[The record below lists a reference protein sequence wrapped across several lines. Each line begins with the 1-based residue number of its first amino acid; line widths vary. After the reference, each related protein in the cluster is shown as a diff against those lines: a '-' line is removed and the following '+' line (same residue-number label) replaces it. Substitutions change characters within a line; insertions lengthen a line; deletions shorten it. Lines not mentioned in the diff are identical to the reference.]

1 MNAIVKNTQISKK
14 LYKRFSSVIKPFDVV
29 QQKLNEIKDKNK
41 EKLKLEAIICPLTGA
56 LNHEGLCKL
65 FDNIVPSALKKVT
78 IIFITIDRI
87 DDIQEKLSQKA
98 FGKVLKKF
106 VTEINTICRNT
117 DIISRWN
124 SKDFVLVCPE
134 TTHKEAV
141 ELALEI
147 RDGIR
152 SCELIKD
159 MKMSCSTGVTQVYGT
174 ELHELIAKT
183 RQSIYRIKHKDGNKS
198 YVSTVQ
204 NFDKDKDK
212 KNHIMK
218 SVHVSDSLPEGVLNR
233 VELHKFLNKI
243 APVDLKRTC
252 TIFIEII
259 GFDEIYK
266 QHGQAVSMDVLNSV
280 TTEVRKIGRKW
291 DTLAQWSSTEYI
303 MVCPSTG
310 IYRALDVAKEIQ
322 LSIENRI
329 WQNNIKIICNTGAY
343 DSECID
349 VKANIQNQ
357 RKHG

>member
-1 MNAIVKNTQISKK
+1 
-14 LYKRFSSVIKPFDVV
+14 
-29 QQKLNEIKDKNK
+29 
-41 EKLKLEAIICPLTGA
+41 
-56 LNHEGLCKL
+56 HEGLCKL

-78 IIFITIDRI
+78 IIFITIDQI

-152 SCELIKD
+152 SCKLIKD
-159 MKMSCSTGVTQVYGT
+159 IKISCSTGVTQVYGT

-204 NFDKDKDK
+204 DFDKDVDK
-212 KNHIMK
+212 KIHTMK
-218 SVHVSDSLPEGVLNR
+218 SVHVSDSLAEGVLNR
-233 VELHKFLNKI
+233 VELHNFLNKI

-252 TIFIEII
+252 T
-259 GFDEIYK
+259 
-266 QHGQAVSMDVLNSV
+266 
-280 TTEVRKIGRKW
+280 
-291 DTLAQWSSTEYI
+291 
-303 MVCPSTG
+303 
-310 IYRALDVAKEIQ
+310 
-322 LSIENRI
+322 
-329 WQNNIKIICNTGAY
+329 
-343 DSECID
+343 
-349 VKANIQNQ
+349 
-357 RKHG
+357 